1 MNTTENNNMLIAN
14 FMLVESPTIV
24 KYLNGKDLLYHKD
37 WNWLM
42 SLVEKIEG
50 LEFQPKNSICIGF
63 DTFGIEMNQC
73 RCDITRYGDFT
84 SHLLQGLGKNRMESA
99 YNACVEFIK
108 WYNQQTK

>member
-1 MNTTENNNMLIAN
+1 MNTIENNKLIAEFLGATDKHIEN
-14 FMLVESPTIV
+14 FGGAENL
-24 KYLNGKDLLYHKD
+24 KYHSD

-73 RCDITRYGDFT
+73 RCDITHYGDFT
-84 SHLLQGLGKNRMESA
+84 SHLLQGLGKNRMESV

-108 WYNQQTK
+108 WYNENK